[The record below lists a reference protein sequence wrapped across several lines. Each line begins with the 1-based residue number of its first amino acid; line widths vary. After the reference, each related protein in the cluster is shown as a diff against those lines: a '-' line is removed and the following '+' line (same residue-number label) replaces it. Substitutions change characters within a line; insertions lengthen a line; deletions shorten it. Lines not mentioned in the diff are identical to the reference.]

1 VRFYH
6 VVRFIRRWSMIDIFV
21 ESLLPRWS
29 AFGSMT
35 TIGPEVGTLALPR
48 CRGHAPR
55 PADACEKPRSLPV
68 GAIRLPVG
76 DFGILGRFLLPAA
89 LPLNYRTLYG
99 ESPSATLRQRHGEL
113 RYLALSGYA

>member
-35 TIGPEVGTLALPR
+35 TIGPEVGALALPR

-68 GAIRLPVG
+68 GLSGYRSATLNTGAFPAT
-76 DFGILGRFLLPAA
+76 GRFA
-89 LPLNYRTLYG
+89 LNYHTLYG
-99 ESPSATLRQRHGEL
+99 ESPSATLLQRHGEL
-113 RYLALSGYA
+113 CYLTLSGRT